1 MIDSVSGSSNTPQGL
16 GVAVN
21 AATDLKMDFLRLLT
35 VQLANQDPLSP
46 MDNEAM
52 VQQLATFSQLE
63 QLEGI
68 NERLETSMQYSQS
81 LNNTMMMD
89 IAGKRVTVLGNAVE
103 VKNGEPS
110 RTLVRTIEPGIGTA
124 QIYDEF
130 GTLVRTVSGIKI
142 EPGFTEIEWDG
153 RDDQGESLADG
164 EYEIKVT
171 GEKVGGGFMS
181 IATFQSGIV
190 DTVQFDDNF
199 VSLLVNGRLYSPA
212 AVVEVGIAPAV
223 TAATSGPDSGSGDDD
238 PTTTDDDPSD
248 PSPPPRTGDDE
259 TPAASV
265 AARFGAG
272 ARTGASSLGRAAQE
286 TSPQGTGPLWR
297 VPWDALRGIR

>member
-1 MIDSVSGSSNTPQGL
+1 MIDSVSGNATPQGL

-35 VQLANQDPLSP
+35 TQLANQDPLSP

-89 IAGKRVTVLGNAVE
+89 IAGKRVTVLGNE
-103 VKNGEPS
+103 VQLKGGQPS
-110 RTLVRTIEPGIGTA
+110 RTLIRTIEPGIGTA
-124 QIYDEF
+124 KILDEF
-130 GTLVRTVSGIKI
+130 GTVVRTVDGIKI
-142 EPGFTEIEWDG
+142 DPGFTEIEWDG
-153 RDDQGESLADG
+153 LDDKGEPLPDG
-164 EYEIKVT
+164 QYEIQVT
-171 GEKVGGGFMS
+171 GQKVGGDFLS
-181 IATFQSGIV
+181 VATFQSGIV

-212 AVVEVGIAPAV
+212 AVVEVGIVAPEV
-223 TAATSGPDSGSGDDD
+223 ATTNPPPADD
-238 PTTTDDDPSD
+238 TDDDPDD
-248 PSPPPRTGDDE
+248 PSPPPRPGDIDE
-259 TPAASV
+259 PAGFVGMRSGV
-265 AARFGAG
+265 GSHSAAAAIGNP
-272 ARTGASSLGRAAQE
+272 TSL
-286 TSPQGTGPLWR
+286 QGSGPVWR

>member
-1 MIDSVSGSSNTPQGL
+1 MIDSVSGNAIPQGL

-21 AATDLKMDFLRLLT
+21 AASDLKMDFLRLLT
-35 VQLANQDPLSP
+35 TQLANQDPLSP

-68 NERLETSMQYSQS
+68 NQRLETSMQYSQS

-89 IAGKRVTVLGNAVE
+89 IVGKRVTVLGNAVE
-103 VKNGEPS
+103 LKNGEPS
-110 RTLVRTIEPGIGTA
+110 RTLVRTVESGIGTA
-124 QIYDEF
+124 KVYDEF

-142 EPGFTEIEWDG
+142 EPGFTEIKWDG
-153 RDDQGESLADG
+153 RDDKGEPLADG

-171 GEKVGGGFMS
+171 AEKVGGGLLS
-181 IATFQSGIV
+181 VATFQSGIV

-212 AVVEVGIAPAV
+212 AVVEVGRVLTAAV
-223 TAATSGPDSGSGDDD
+223 TGT
-238 PTTTDDDPSD
+238 PTTPGSTDDDPDD

-259 TPAASV
+259 QPAGIPWV
-265 AARFGAG
+265 RFGAG
-272 ARTGASSLGRAAQE
+272 GMPATNAAAA
-286 TSPQGTGPLWR
+286 TPQGSGPVWR